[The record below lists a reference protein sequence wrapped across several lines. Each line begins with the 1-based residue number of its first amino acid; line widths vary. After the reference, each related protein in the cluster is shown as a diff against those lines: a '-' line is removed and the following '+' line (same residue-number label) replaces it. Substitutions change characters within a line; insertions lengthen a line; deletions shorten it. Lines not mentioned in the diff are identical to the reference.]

1 MANRYIPFGYEIVDA
16 QVVIIEREAEVVRNV
31 FSLYVQGNS
40 LKTISERLNMM
51 PISYAGDDR
60 KWDKNMVKRMLEN
73 KKYIGDKDYPVIIP
87 PETAELALKC
97 KDKKCAEISENDKIK
112 LDMYRA
118 KACCAICGA
127 KMKRSHAGSG
137 ERRRIYW
144 QCTNAECDGNR
155 HLFREKIL
163 DNMLLELLNELTD
176 NLANIDYAEDREYEK
191 NIEVIRL
198 TNEMNELI
206 QKPDTDS
213 GEVIDKIMELASA
226 KFNICEAGDNSA
238 ITEKIKSELAI
249 LPKQTTVDGRAADK
263 VIKSIKMH
271 PHKHIWV
278 QLINGKVFE
287 KKESIL

>member
-1 MANRYIPFGYEIVDA
+1 MR
-16 QVVIIEREAEVVRNV
+16 Q
-31 FSLYVQGNS
+31 
-40 LKTISERLNMM
+40 
-51 PISYAGDDR
+51 
-60 KWDKNMVKRMLEN
+60 
-73 KKYIGDKDYPVIIP
+73 

-97 KDKKCAEISENDKIK
+97 KDKKCVEISENDKIK

-238 ITEKIKSELAI
+238 ITEKIKSELAL
-249 LPKQTTVDGRAADK
+249 LPKQETVDGRVADK

-271 PHKHIWV
+271 PDKHIWV

>member
-1 MANRYIPFGYEIVDA
+1 
-16 QVVIIEREAEVVRNV
+16 
-31 FSLYVQGNS
+31 
-40 LKTISERLNMM
+40 
-51 PISYAGDDR
+51 
-60 KWDKNMVKRMLEN
+60 
-73 KKYIGDKDYPVIIP
+73 
-87 PETAELALKC
+87 
-97 KDKKCAEISENDKIK
+97 
-112 LDMYRA
+112 
-118 KACCAICGA
+118 
-127 KMKRSHAGSG
+127 
-137 ERRRIYW
+137 
-144 QCTNAECDGNR
+144 
-155 HLFREKIL
+155 
-163 DNMLLELLNELTD
+163 MLLELLNELTD

-271 PHKHIWV
+271 PDKYIWV

>member
-1 MANRYIPFGYEIVDA
+1 
-16 QVVIIEREAEVVRNV
+16 
-31 FSLYVQGNS
+31 
-40 LKTISERLNMM
+40 
-51 PISYAGDDR
+51 
-60 KWDKNMVKRMLEN
+60 
-73 KKYIGDKDYPVIIP
+73 
-87 PETAELALKC
+87 
-97 KDKKCAEISENDKIK
+97 
-112 LDMYRA
+112 MYRA

-206 QKPDTDS
+206 QNPDTDS

-271 PHKHIWV
+271 PDKHIWV
-278 QLINGKVFE
+278 QLINGKVFD

>member
-97 KDKKCAEISENDKIK
+97 KDKKCFEISETDKIK

-127 KMKRSHAGSG
+127 KMKRNHADSG
-137 ERRRIYW
+137 KRKRVYW

-249 LPKQTTVDGRAADK
+249 LPKQTTVDGRVADK

-271 PHKHIWV
+271 PDKHIWV